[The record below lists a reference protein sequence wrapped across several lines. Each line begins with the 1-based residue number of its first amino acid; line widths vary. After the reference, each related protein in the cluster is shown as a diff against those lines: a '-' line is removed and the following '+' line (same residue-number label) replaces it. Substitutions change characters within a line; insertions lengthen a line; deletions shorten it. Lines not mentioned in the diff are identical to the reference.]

1 MIFGFFIEICATLIE
16 YLGALI
22 FVDYKIYRPNLRRI
36 VYFIFPI
43 TLFTVIVNSIEVVS
57 INSIAAYFIYM
68 GGFVFIV
75 YRKEWLEKVLLV
87 IVYFLLILICDYV
100 GVAFFGVILQD
111 NDYILHIMQIGS
123 LTRVAFIFL
132 AKSLLILTSI
142 GVRVFIQKYVPLEK
156 YKYLIALGILGSIFV
171 YITYK
176 FSSVYALIG
185 WIIYLVFA
193 GMLMGIFYFH
203 SRWEKAENDR
213 RILYLKTNSYIEY
226 YENLLKV

>member
-1 MIFGFFIEICATLIE
+1 M
-16 YLGALI
+16 
-22 FVDYKIYRPNLRRI
+22 
-36 VYFIFPI
+36 
-43 TLFTVIVNSIEVVS
+43 
-57 INSIAAYFIYM
+57 
-68 GGFVFIV
+68 
-75 YRKEWLEKVLLV
+75 
-87 IVYFLLILICDYV
+87 
-100 GVAFFGVILQD
+100 ILQD
-111 NDYILHIMQIGS
+111 NDYILYIMQIGS

-193 GMLMGIFYFH
+193 GMLMGIFFSFKMGKGRKRSKNSVFKNKLLY
-203 SRWEKAENDR
+203 
-213 RILYLKTNSYIEY
+213 RIL
-226 YENLLKV
+226 